1 MESSLGFA
9 LERDFSRVRTW
20 YFAMRKAPQLF
31 DWALVCR
38 NVRLELQPE
47 GELHH
52 AIPLCDKNAGNGRHA
67 CQLSEGTAGDV
78 PAFTRGAR

>member
-1 MESSLGFA
+1 MESSLGVCVGTGFFA
-9 LERDFSRVRTW
+9 GQNMVFCNAKS
-20 YFAMRKAPQLF
+20 PQLF

-52 AIPLCDKNAGNGRHA
+52 AIPLCDKSAGNGRHA
-67 CQLSEGTAGDV
+67 CQLSEGTAGDI
-78 PAFTRGAR
+78 PDFTRGAR